1 MVKELKDGTLEG
13 LVWDF
18 GYIDYLVA
26 TDCDLV
32 KVREL
37 HIHVNHRFWLN
48 LVPHDYQLLYL
59 RRVWLS
65 K

>member
-37 HIHVNHRFWLN
+37 HNAIYCTFM
-48 LVPHDYQLLYL
+48 
-59 RRVWLS
+59 
-65 K
+65 